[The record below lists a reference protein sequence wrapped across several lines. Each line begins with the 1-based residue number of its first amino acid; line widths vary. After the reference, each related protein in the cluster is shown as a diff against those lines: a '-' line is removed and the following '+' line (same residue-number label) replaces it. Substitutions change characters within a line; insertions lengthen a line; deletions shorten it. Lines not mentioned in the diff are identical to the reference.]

1 MTTTTATTTKASF
14 VSSSSDS
21 VSYSSIQTA
30 LSTSSRTAFYTES
43 FSSISPTSTAGYS
56 ILFHPKAQTLESK
69 QGDDKT
75 LLIVTVSF
83 LIIILLAIL
92 IVFIY
97 KKFNYL
103 NQRQRPEHDPIPEDT
118 QEPDFDL
125 DNFDIENFDSLAP
138 WERNAHIW
146 INEQI
151 LSIKNENF
159 EQ

>member
-1 MTTTTATTTKASF
+1 M
-14 VSSSSDS
+14 
-21 VSYSSIQTA
+21 
-30 LSTSSRTAFYTES
+30 E
-43 FSSISPTSTAGYS
+43 FSS
-56 ILFHPKAQTLESK
+56 AQAK
-69 QGDDKT
+69 QSDDHGK
-75 LLIVTVSF
+75 LLLVVTVSS
-83 LIIILLAIL
+83 LIIILLVIL

-103 NQRQRPEHDPIPEDT
+103 NQAQVYSPEHDPIPEDT
-118 QEPDFDL
+118 QDSFHEIDL

>member
-1 MTTTTATTTKASF
+1 M
-14 VSSSSDS
+14 SSSSVS

-30 LSTSSRTAFYTES
+30 SPTSSRATFPTES
-43 FSSISPTSTAGYS
+43 FSSISPTSTVDYS
-56 ILFHPKAQTLESK
+56 TLFHPKAQTLESK
-69 QGDDKT
+69 QGDDKS

-83 LIIILLAIL
+83 LIIILLVIL

-97 KKFNYL
+97 KKLL
-103 NQRQRPEHDPIPEDT
+103 NQRQVYSPEHDPIPEDT
-118 QEPDFDL
+118 QEPYFDL